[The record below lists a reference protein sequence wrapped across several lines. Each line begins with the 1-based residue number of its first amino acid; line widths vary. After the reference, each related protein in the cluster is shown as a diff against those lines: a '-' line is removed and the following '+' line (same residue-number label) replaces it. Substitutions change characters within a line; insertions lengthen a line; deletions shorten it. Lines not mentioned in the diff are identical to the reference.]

1 MYGRTGRNHTSA
13 VAWLILANVV
23 IFVLQQVF
31 GNEMLYYFSLIPSFV
46 TKKFF
51 VWQFFTHMF
60 MHGNLLHLFFNMFS
74 LFLFG
79 TALEQMWGPKR
90 FLSYY
95 IVSGLGGGLLH
106 YLININSVIPSIGAS
121 GAVYGVLLAYGLTFP
136 ETILYLNFFIPV
148 KAKYAVIIFGV
159 MELFFGLTNTRSGIA
174 HFAHLGG
181 LITGYLYLRF
191 EYKIFRG
198 LSKVKETKVYK
209 SFEDMDFQRK
219 KERLDSLL
227 DKISRAG
234 YNGLSEDEKY
244 ELDDLSRWFR
254 DNG

>member
-1 MYGRTGRNHTSA
+1 M
-13 VAWLILANVV
+13 VAWLILINVIV
-23 IFVLQQVF
+23 FVLQNVF
-31 GNEMLYYFSLIPSFV
+31 GDLLMYYFSLIPAFV
-46 TKKFF
+46 TKKLFI
-51 VWQFFTHMF
+51 WQLFTHMF

-74 LFLFG
+74 LFIFG
-79 TALEQMWGPKR
+79 VSLEHLWGPKR

-95 IVSGLGGGLLH
+95 IVSGLGGGILH

-136 ETILYLNFFIPV
+136 ETVLYLNFFIPV

-159 MELFFGLTNTRSGIA
+159 MELFFGVTNTRSGIA

-181 LITGYLYLRF
+181 LLAGFIYLKF
-191 EYKIFRG
+191 EYKIFRQ

-209 SFEDMDFQRK
+209 SFEEMDFQRK
-219 KERLDSLL
+219 KEKLDSLL
-227 DKISRAG
+227 DKISKGG
-234 YNGLSEDEKY
+234 YNSLSEEEKF

>member
-95 IVSGLGGGLLH
+95 IVSGLGGGLLD

-181 LITGYLYLRF
+181 LITG
-191 EYKIFRG
+191 
-198 LSKVKETKVYK
+198 
-209 SFEDMDFQRK
+209 
-219 KERLDSLL
+219 
-227 DKISRAG
+227 
-234 YNGLSEDEKY
+234 
-244 ELDDLSRWFR
+244 
-254 DNG
+254 